1 MCNTKDYVAIMH
13 THIIINHDVG
23 LHLVIVAEEE
33 DMEICEVLDD
43 MIVTHIKNATAG
55 IQEA

>member
-1 MCNTKDYVAIMH
+1 MH

-23 LHLVIVAEEE
+23 LHLVIVSTE
-33 DMEICEVLDD
+33 DDIPASSIIDE
-43 MIVTHIKNATAG
+43 MIVTQLKNAATG

>member
-1 MCNTKDYVAIMH
+1 MCNTKDYVTIMH

-33 DMEICEVLDD
+33 DIEICEVLDD